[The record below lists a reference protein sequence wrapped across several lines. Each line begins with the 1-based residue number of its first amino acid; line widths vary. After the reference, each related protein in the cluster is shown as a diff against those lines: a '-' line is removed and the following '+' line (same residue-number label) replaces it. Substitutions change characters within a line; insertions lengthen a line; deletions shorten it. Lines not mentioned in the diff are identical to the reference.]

1 MAGLLACSRKD
12 TFPNDRL
19 SGFNSSLQSKQLSSL
34 RMIELTAARLPGI
47 FTRFP
52 GIALTVSYNCEKDK
66 AMPLVPQR
74 YVFSMIKAYMQVAF
88 LGKISEIS
96 LRVQNVQ
103 AWLLSATQQNP
114 TATLHFLKQT
124 QRFRQ

>member
-19 SGFNSSLQSKQLSSL
+19 SGFNSGLQSKQLSSL

-52 GIALTVSYNCEKDK
+52 GIVLTVSYDCEKDK

-74 YVFSMIKAYMQVAF
+74 YVFSMIKAYTRVTF
-88 LGKISEIS
+88 LGQISKISPRAQKVLVWI
-96 LRVQNVQ
+96 LPV
-103 AWLLSATQQNP
+103 TQQNP
-114 TATLHFLKQT
+114 TATQHFQKQT